1 MWYILG
7 EGYGTRG
14 GAAGGSEITMKKI
27 CVVYR
32 DRKNPEAI
40 AWMDDCLK
48 RVYEDY
54 VEVEDCFMDE
64 VPGDARLTADA
75 FLVISRDLLPAL
87 RSHVPTM
94 ENVVTMVRSIRKE
107 YLTPILEIPTGT
119 EVLIVNDSLHTA
131 EETMLMFY
139 ELGIG
144 HLDMIPYDEAREPE
158 GIYRKISWAITAG
171 EPQAVPGYIEHVV
184 DTRYREI
191 GFDSMIRL
199 IDILNLSNARVTYNL
214 IRYISSIIEPMQ
226 GYRDSYFNS
235 FLKDRMLNEYVY
247 DSSAAIFAL
256 DMHEH
261 MIYCNRHAQNLF
273 GFDSVPSAR
282 AADCIPK
289 ELLELLR
296 TPQDAVQQPLTIH
309 GENFVVDK
317 KAVLLGEEQ
326 LGVVATLQDELVL
339 KRIETSFNKQLRD
352 RGVYARYTF
361 HDILHGSKRMDMC
374 INMAKKAAMTEYTI
388 LIGGESGTGKE
399 LLAQAIHNYSQRKD
413 MPFVAVNCAAI
424 TESLLESELFGYEEG
439 AFTGARK
446 KGKLGYFEQAN
457 RGTIFLDEI
466 GDISPRL
473 QQSLLRVLQERQIM
487 KVGSNRA
494 VDINVRI
501 IAASNCD
508 LLRAVREGR
517 FRKDLYYRLNVVAI
531 TLPPLRERREDIL
544 LLFRSF
550 MGKQDAR
557 LTNTERETI
566 LRYDWPGN
574 VRELENCALYYKTF
588 GELPQQVCGA
598 GSGDGQEKREAEG
611 LLLLLIQEGTSP
623 THGIGRT
630 ELMQGM
636 RARDMRVS
644 DAYLREMLHHLEEQG
659 FISIGRGRQGTRLTE
674 IGKVELEKWS
684 IDKI

>member
-1 MWYILG
+1 
-7 EGYGTRG
+7 
-14 GAAGGSEITMKKI
+14 MKKI

-32 DRKNPEAI
+32 DRENPEAI
-40 AWMDDCLK
+40 AWMDECLK

-54 VEVEDCFMDE
+54 VEVEDCFINE
-64 VPGDARLTADA
+64 VPEDAPLSADA
-75 FLVISRDLLPAL
+75 FLVINRDLLPAL
-87 RSHVPTM
+87 RRHVPTM
-94 ENVVTMVRSIRKE
+94 KNVVPMVRSIRKE
-107 YLTPILEIPTGT
+107 YLTPILAIPKGT
-119 EVLIVNDSLHTA
+119 QVLLVNDSLRSA
-131 EETMLMFY
+131 EESVLMFY

-144 HLDMIPYDEAREPE
+144 HLELIPYDVSRAAKGE
-158 GIYRKISWAITAG
+158 YRKLRWAITPG
-171 EPQAVPGYIEHVV
+171 EPQSVPPYIEHMV
-184 DTRYREI
+184 DTHYREI

-199 IDILNLSNARVTYNL
+199 IDILNLSNARVTHNL

-247 DSSAAIFAL
+247 DSSSAVFAL

-261 MIYCNRHAQNLF
+261 IIYCNRHAQNLF
-273 GFDSVPSAR
+273 GFDSVSSGR
-282 AADCIPK
+282 AEDCIPK
-289 ELLELLR
+289 ELLTLLR

-326 LGVVATLQDELVL
+326 LGVVATLQDELML

-361 HDILHGSKRMDMC
+361 RDIQHISKRMELC
-374 INMAKKAAMTEYTI
+374 LNMAKKAAMTEHTI
-388 LIGGESGTGKE
+388 LISGESGTGKE
-399 LLAQAIHNYSQRKD
+399 LMAQAIHNYSQRKHT
-413 MPFVAVNCAAI
+413 PFVAVNCAAI

-487 KVGSNRA
+487 KVGSDRV
-494 VDINVRI
+494 VDIDVRI
-501 IAASNCD
+501 IAATNRD
-508 LLRAVREGR
+508 LLQAVHDGR
-517 FRKDLYYRLNVVAI
+517 FRKDLYYRLNVVPI

-544 LLFRSF
+544 LLFCSF

-557 LTNTERETI
+557 LTNAEREAI
-566 LRYDWPGN
+566 LAYDWPGN

-588 GELPQQVCGA
+588 GELPQQVCDGG
-598 GSGDGQEKREAEG
+598 GSARKGQDTES
-611 LLLLLIQEGTSP
+611 LLLLLIREGTSP
-623 THGIGRT
+623 AHGIGRT
-630 ELMQGM
+630 ELLQGM
-636 RARDMRVS
+636 RTRNVRVS
-644 DAYLREMLHHLEEQG
+644 DAYLREALHRLEAQG
-659 FISIGRGRQGTRLTE
+659 YITIGRGRQGTRLTE
-674 IGKVELEKWS
+674 SGKLALEKWS
-684 IDKI
+684 IDKL